1 MTTNMRTAGFVKSHS
16 QSGKGP
22 VIVQVLPALVRGGVE
37 RGKETEEAFHFWC
50 EDALDFRASLGFGEA
65 IGEHASAMHKAGD
78 VVRVDG
84 LMSKPELN
92 GKLGTVVEY
101 DEPKLRV
108 GVEFAPPHGLVSLRP
123 ANLVIEP
130 EARREEL
137 LRRVRAS
144 APRTKR

>member
-1 MTTNMRTAGFVKSHS
+1 LWQALEHRFPLNVRVTATGTSRDALNGRSGLVRKYDG
-16 QSGKGP
+16 GKG
-22 VIVQVLPALVRGGVE
+22 
-37 RGKETEEAFHFWC
+37 
-50 EDALDFRASLGFGEA
+50 
-65 IGEHASAMHKAGD
+65 
-78 VVRVDG
+78 
-84 LMSKPELN
+84 
-92 GKLGTVVEY
+92 
-101 DEPKLRV
+101 RV